1 MESNTSSYSLSTQ
14 VPSIPNQLAHGIS
27 SNTNYNVIDITET
40 SALIWE
46 TKVHSET
53 KTFNFKFDANTT
65 FNETLVPS
73 CSVDNTITF
82 TFNVTSADGQA
93 IPDWI
98 KFNDT
103 DFTLTGSIPESYED
117 QTYSLNLISNWT
129 ELPLGETSQSIVI
142 EVKGLPSPITTA
154 AKVTIGVAQGQVA
167 AGGVLAGINSLA
179 NGSSLTTLWAIIEQ
193 LQMVILLLLIDD
205 YTPEDINEYLGG
217 VGFVMLNFKFIP
229 AADIPYVDIPT
240 DWMTF
245 GDPFDKIEKLGF
257 NSIST
262 FVNNVSLLLSFILL
276 FIVHMLLK

>member
-14 VPSIPNQLAHGIS
+14 VPTLTGPSGLPLEPHANSPIS
-27 SNTNYNVIDITET
+27 GLIDTP
-40 SALIWE
+40 AVVWE
-46 TKVHSET
+46 TKVYEET
-53 KTFNFKFDANTT
+53 RSFSFNFDANTT

-73 CSVDNTITF
+73 CSIDGTITF
-82 TFNVTSADGQA
+82 TFNIISADGQN
-93 IPDWI
+93 IPNWI

-129 ELPLGETSQSIVI
+129 EQPVGVTSQSITI
-142 EVKGLPSPITTA
+142 EVKSLPSPVTAA
-154 AKVTIGVAQGQVA
+154 AKVAVGVAQGQTA
-167 AGGVLAGINSLA
+167 AGGVLAGINSIL
-179 NGSSLTTLWAIIEQ
+179 NGSSPTSLWAIVDQ

-217 VGFVMLNFKFIP
+217 VGFVMFNFNFIP
-229 AADIPYVDIPT
+229 VTDIPYVDIPT

-245 GDPFDKIEKLGF
+245 GDPFDKVEKLGF

-262 FVNNVSLLLSFILL
+262 FVNNVSLLLSFIVI
-276 FIVHMLLK
+276 FIIHMLLK

>member
-1 MESNTSSYSLSTQ
+1 MESNTSSYSLSSQ
-14 VPSIPNQLAHGIS
+14 VPTLTGPSAVAHTPF
-27 SNTNYNVIDITET
+27 TNSAVT
-40 SALIWE
+40 SLFVTPTIIWE

-53 KTFNFKFDANTT
+53 QSFNFKFDANTT

-73 CSVDNTITF
+73 CSIDNTITF
-82 TFNVTSADGQA
+82 TFNVTSANGQA

-98 KFNDT
+98 EFNDT

-262 FVNNVSLLLSFILL
+262 FVNNVSLFLSFIVL